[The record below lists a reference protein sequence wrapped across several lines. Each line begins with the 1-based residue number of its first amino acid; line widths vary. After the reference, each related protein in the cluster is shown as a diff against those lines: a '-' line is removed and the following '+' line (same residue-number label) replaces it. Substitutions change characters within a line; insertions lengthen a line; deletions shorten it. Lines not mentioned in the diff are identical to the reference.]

1 MMHVLISEGLIDRDY
16 ISSYTLG
23 FEALKARVL
32 DQYTPA
38 WAASVCGIS
47 VDEVVNL
54 AREYGTLKP
63 AAIRLNY
70 GMQRHAGGGI
80 AARTIACL
88 PRSPARGAMP
98 RAASSS
104 RPPISTASTTRRSS
118 VPISSPGAG
127 RVINPPSLATRYR
140 ARKPP
145 VRMTIVYNNN
155 PVAVCPTRRK
165 SSPGFRARTSSPW

>member
-38 WAASVCGIS
+38 WAASICGIS

-54 AREYGTLKP
+54 AREYGTLQP

-88 PRSPARGAMP
+88 PALTGAW
-98 RAASSS
+98 RDAAGGIVLTTADFAFDHAALE
-104 RPPISTASTTRRSS
+104 RPDLL
-118 VPISSPGAG
+118 AG
-127 RVINPPSLATRYR
+127 RGR
-140 ARKPP
+140 A
-145 VRMTIVYNNN
+145 
-155 PVAVCPTRRK
+155 
-165 SSPGFRARTSSPW
+165 